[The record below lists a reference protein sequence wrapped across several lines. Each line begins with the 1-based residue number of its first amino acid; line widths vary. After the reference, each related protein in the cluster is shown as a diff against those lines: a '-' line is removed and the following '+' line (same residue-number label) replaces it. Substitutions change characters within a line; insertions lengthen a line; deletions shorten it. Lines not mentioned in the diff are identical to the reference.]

1 MGSNIALPELDVT
14 KPQPAPY
21 PNALEEFQRAAG
33 LQQQAA
39 QTQQTQAQTQGVQQ
53 QNQIQAMQ
61 LKDEQTFRSLA
72 PQFVQ
77 KDENGKITGMDN
89 EGLYAAMKSQGADPT
104 KRMMANVELQKSLI
118 GLSDSKQEQ
127 LQKIHGTLFN
137 AVQNVQ
143 DAQDKSYKPPTA
155 QPTILNAS
163 GMPSTRLPNA
173 PPSQGGPEQAA
184 PVDIP
189 KGQRPLTPEA
199 QMAYHQQ
206 VLQIAQ
212 TLGPQAAMSL
222 PPMVHNES

>member
-77 KDENGKITGMDN
+77 KDENGKITGLDN
-89 EGLYAAMKSQGADPT
+89 DGLYAAMRSNGADPT

-118 GLSDSKQEQ
+118 GLSEAKQTQ
-127 LQKIHGTLFN
+127 LEKIRDTIFN
-137 AVQNVQ
+137 SVKSIEDVQNRSEQ
-143 DAQDKSYKPPTA
+143 HTA
-155 QPTILNAS
+155 AL
-163 GMPSTRLPNA
+163 
-173 PPSQGGPEQAA
+173 
-184 PVDIP
+184 
-189 KGQRPLTPEA
+189 
-199 QMAYHQQ
+199 
-206 VLQIAQ
+206 
-212 TLGPQAAMSL
+212 
-222 PPMVHNES
+222 